1 MREGRFKASERYTS
15 LLAPKQCVLKMS
27 QNVMDGPSIKQGVEA
42 RPDYTQ
48 IIFDAGVVLKLFFED
63 VKYPVLPVMSL
74 DNRKLCIQAAKS
86 DVKRSLDLLLNYF
99 PETQDVLGDS
109 DSCRRTL
116 VAFAA
121 RLFALDSK
129 NTWFDRS
136 RFARG

>member
-1 MREGRFKASERYTS
+1 MREERFKASERYTS
-15 LLAPKQCVLKMS
+15 LLAPKQCVLKIS
-27 QNVMDGPSIKQGVEA
+27 QNVTDGPCIKQGVET

-74 DNRKLCIQAAKS
+74 DSRKLCIQGAKS
-86 DVKRSLDLLLNYF
+86 GVKHSLDLLLNYY

-109 DSCRRTL
+109 DNCRRTL
-116 VAFAA
+116 VEFSA